1 MVTMRYKYR
10 VVITFKDI
18 PLQQGLKLHLRADG
32 LELRR
37 AFKDIPLQLRA
48 DGLELRRAFK
58 DIPLQQGLKHND
70 FSIFRLFIV
79 F

>member
-37 AFKDIPLQLRA
+37 AFKDIPLQ
-48 DGLELRRAFK
+48 
-58 DIPLQQGLKHND
+58 QGLK
-70 FSIFRLFIV
+70 LFILTPSAGIIL
-79 F
+79 FLLKTFHYNKD

>member
-37 AFKDIPLQLRA
+37 AFKDIPLQ
-48 DGLELRRAFK
+48 
-58 DIPLQQGLKHND
+58 QGLKHND